1 MNMNGSREEDTSEA
15 QDIRAQLVARNAGLT
30 SWPLGRQSPLSSWF
44 AVHERQRLQLAQ
56 QVEYYVEL
64 FVGLS
69 RWKRPVHSLVD
80 PAISM
85 CLGRS
90 G

>member
-1 MNMNGSREEDTSEA
+1 
-15 QDIRAQLVARNAGLT
+15 
-30 SWPLGRQSPLSSWF
+30 
-44 AVHERQRLQLAQ
+44 LQLAQ